1 MNLKYFERLELFCR
15 RPKIN
20 KLQVKFWVY
29 FKYYQVKLEFKSF
42 IEFKY
47 TGYDS
52 LALRVKFLFQVFNHL
67 TFTFINLSFTEK
79 F

>member
-15 RPKIN
+15 QPKIN
-20 KLQVKFWVY
+20 KVRVKFWVY
-29 FKYYQVKLEFKSF
+29 FQYYQVKLEFKSF

-52 LALRVKFLFQVFNHL
+52 LTSRIKVF
-67 TFTFINLSFTEK
+67 IPSFSTI
-79 F
+79 